1 MSPWDFW
8 LPLSYRAN
16 PGTLNTSCEDIQ
28 SRAPTGEHLQH
39 DDRKDVEIHDNTLKV
54 NFNTNAINPKNYS
67 KYHVGETNRP
77 IKLRIKLVENN
88 EGTSNIFE
96 EPSKDPDIAWT
107 LRSIELC

>member
-1 MSPWDFW
+1 MLKRCFS
-8 LPLSYRAN
+8 SSASN
-16 PGTLNTSCEDIQ
+16 PEHLMWRYT

-39 DDRKDVEIHDNTLKV
+39 DDRKDVEIHYNTLKV
-54 NFNTNAINPKNYS
+54 NFNTNAMNTNNNS

-77 IKLRIKLVENN
+77 FKLRIKLVEDN
-88 EGTSNIFE
+88 EGTSNIVE